1 MTYDHHSDRLS
12 YSKLKV
18 LADDPRLFY
27 DSFVART
34 YNRQPSER
42 MNLGSLLHAILLQ
55 PSELSQFAT
64 MPDGMRRGTKAYHD
78 WRAKFD
84 PGVIE
89 VTEREYNQAVDM
101 VQAII
106 RHPIAGKYFAGRRV
120 LETPVYGQLHGLEF
134 QCKPDLLHFD
144 HRCIVDLKTTRSL
157 DDRSIKWAIKDYA
170 YDLQIATYLGLA
182 QLDEWRWIFVVV
194 GDRPQIRV
202 VKPTSDTI
210 ASGEA
215 FLARLCGEYKS
226 RMQSGDW
233 RSLYEIEESEIEFI
247 RSDEDETVVT
257 CNIDVA
263 CDLSDARF

>member
-1 MTYDHHSDRLS
+1 
-12 YSKLKV
+12 
-18 LADDPRLFY
+18 
-27 DSFVART
+27 
-34 YNRQPSER
+34 

-134 QCKPDLLHFD
+134 QCKPDLLHLD
-144 HRCIVDLKTTRSL
+144 HGCIADLKTTRSL
-157 DDRSIKWAIKDYA
+157 DDRSIKWAIADYA
-170 YDLQIATYLGLA
+170 YDLQAALYCDLCDV
-182 QLDEWRWIFVVV
+182 DEWRWIFVVV

-202 VKPTSDTI
+202 VKPTADTM
-210 ASGEA
+210 ASGRA
-215 FLARLCGEYKS
+215 WLWRLCEEFKA
-226 RMQSGDW
+226 RTQSGDW
-233 RSLYEIEESEIEFI
+233 RNRYELEEGEVEYI
-247 RSDEDETVVT
+247 RSDEDETQVEV
-257 CNIDVA
+257 NIDVEIGEA
-263 CDLSDARF
+263 AF